1 MSKDVRFNIHLK
13 VDGKDV
19 VVLARSNAKAL
30 RESRF
35 VRRQIPATHDA
46 ATLGITTSPSSPT
59 SRQLQRL
66 SDKFQQQFA
75 VGFRYGVWAI
85 WTYGARL

>member
-35 VRRQIPATHDA
+35 VRLLIPATHDA

-75 VGFRYGVWAI
+75 VGFRYGVWTI
-85 WTYGARL
+85 LTYGARL